1 MRKRLRFHELL
12 DNINNNKILT
22 NDSIIQILEKIF
34 KANKDRRNYDD
45 KKQAG
50 KKLIF
55 ILKVNRPNNNNN
67 NNNNSSQSISNKKH

>member
-12 DNINNNKILT
+12 DNINNNKKT
-22 NDSIIQILEKIF
+22 YNNSIIQILEKIF

-50 KKLIF
+50 KKTYLY
-55 ILKVNRPNNNNN
+55 LK
-67 NNNNSSQSISNKKH
+67 SKQT